1 MVPTQQQRTNMLL
14 GRRDEQMTM
23 TSASVFTAPRP
34 SVMR

>member
-1 MVPTQQQRTNMLL
+1 MVPIDPHAPLMLL

-34 SVMR
+34 SIMR